1 MAKNKIDTVFDSIY
15 STHLNGGRANNP
27 TNNVQSMIEFVH
39 ANKLVELCA
48 NRFEWTG
55 LPDTVD
61 TRFLELELCYKGLA
75 VIYQDND
82 FPDGDLV
89 AVSASGAGHT
99 NFNGNPISFNV
110 IGPGPG
116 AGSAKILSAVR
127 TRTGKDGET
136 EVPAQCV
143 PVWSN
148 FTRRP
153 EMDLIRIYAHRLA
166 KLDRTIEITMDGMR
180 KNKIVKAPE
189 NQRTSYVNI
198 MRQIAEGQDVIFG
211 TDNLD
216 IGGTVEVL
224 DLGIDPMNLPN
235 LMIAR
240 SKLWNECMG
249 LLGIN
254 NANQD
259 KKERLVAAEV
269 GANDEQVQA
278 SRNVALNARQTAA
291 KQISDLY
298 NITVTVDFKT
308 PPPVPGDA
316 PGEEFATGG
325 GTSSDNQGAGANQ

>member
-1 MAKNKIDTVFDSIY
+1 MAKGQDLVFTQY
-15 STHLNGGRANNP
+15 YLPHLMGGRRANNP
-27 TNNVQSMIEFVH
+27 VNNMQGMIEMVH
-39 ANKLVELCA
+39 VNKLVELCA
-48 NRFEWTG
+48 NRFEWLG
-55 LPDTVD
+55 FPDSVD
-61 TRFLELELCYKGLA
+61 TRFLEMELVYRGLA
-75 VIYQDND
+75 IVYRDQDA
-82 FPDGDLV
+82 GELL
-89 AVSASGAGHT
+89 AVRGSGAGHR
-99 NFNGNPISFNV
+99 NFNDNPVTFNV

-116 AGSAKILSAVR
+116 AGRPIILSALAGR
-127 TRTGKDGET
+127 NDAGEQT
-136 EVPAQCV
+136 PAQCV
-143 PVWSN
+143 PVWPN
-148 FTRRP
+148 YTRFP
-153 EMDLIRIYAHRLA
+153 DMDLIRIYAQRLA

-180 KNKIVKAPE
+180 KNKIVRAPE

-198 MRQIAEGQDVIFG
+198 MRQIAEGQDTIFG

-216 IGGTVEVL
+216 MSTVEVL
-224 DLGIDPMNLPN
+224 DLGIDPLNLPN

-291 KQISDLY
+291 AQISSLY
-298 NITVTVDFKT
+298 GITVTVDFKT

-316 PGEEFATGG
+316 PGEEFVQG
-325 GTSSDNQGAGANQ
+325 GTSADNQGAGDTK